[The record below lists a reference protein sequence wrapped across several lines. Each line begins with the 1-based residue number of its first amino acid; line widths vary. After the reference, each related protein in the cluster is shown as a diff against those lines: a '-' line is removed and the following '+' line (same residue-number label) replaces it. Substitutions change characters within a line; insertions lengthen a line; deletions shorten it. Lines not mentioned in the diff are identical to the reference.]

1 MKLKAYKIAEMLGG
15 VVEGN
20 DKISI
25 NKLSKIENG
34 DKQSLSFLGNPKYN
48 NFLYTSNASIILVD
62 KGLKLE
68 KPVKSTL
75 IRVEDP
81 NKSFSQLLNY
91 FSDKKASLSG
101 ISKNSIISKNVKFS
115 DDLYFGDFSIC
126 EKNSEIGKNVK
137 IHSQVYI
144 GENVSIGNSVIIY
157 PGVKIY
163 ADSVIG
169 DNCILHAGCIIGSD
183 GFGFNLDK
191 EGKQIKVS
199 HNGNVILEDNVEIGA
214 NCTLDRATL
223 GSTILRKGVKLDN
236 LVMVAHNVEIGESTV
251 IAACVGIAGSSII
264 GKNCMIGGQAG
275 ISGHLKIGD
284 RVMIQAKAGVFRNIK
299 SDTSVMGI
307 PAIKYLDYNKSYVHF
322 KNLPAIM
329 KSLNKLFKNSKD
341 A

>member
-1 MKLKAYKIAEMLGG
+1 MKLNANKIAEMLGG
-15 VVEGN
+15 VVEGD

-25 NKLSKIENG
+25 NKLSKIEYG

-48 NFLYTSNASIILVD
+48 NFLYTTNASIILVNKD
-62 KGLKLE
+62 LKLE

-81 NKSFSQLLNY
+81 NESFSQLLNH
-91 FSDKKASLSG
+91 FNNKNSKLSG
-101 ISKNSIISKNVKFS
+101 ISNNSIIHKSVKFS
-115 DDLYFGDFSIC
+115 KDLYFGDFSIC
-126 EKNSEIGKNVK
+126 EKNSKIGKNVK

-144 GENVSIGNSVIIY
+144 GENVLIGNNVIIY

-163 ADSVIG
+163 ADTVIG
-169 DNCILHAGCIIGSD
+169 NNCILHAGCIIGSD

-191 EGKQIKVS
+191 EGNQIKVS
-199 HNGNVILEDNVEIGA
+199 HNGNVVLEDDVEIGA
-214 NCTLDRATL
+214 NCALDKATL
-223 GSTILRKGVKLDN
+223 GSTILRRGVKLDN
-236 LVMVAHNVEIGESTV
+236 LVMVAHNVEIGQSTV
-251 IAACVGIAGSSII
+251 IAGCVGIAGSTII

-322 KNLPAIM
+322 KNLPSIM
-329 KSLNKLFKNSKD
+329 KSLNKLFKNSKN

>member
-1 MKLKAYKIAEMLGG
+1 MKLKAHKIAKMLGG

-20 DKISI
+20 DQISI

-34 DKQSLSFLGNPKYN
+34 DEQSLSFLGNPKYN
-48 NFLYTSNASIILVD
+48 NFLYTSNASIILID
-62 KGLKLE
+62 KHLKLE

-75 IRVEDP
+75 IRLEDP
-81 NKSFSQLLNY
+81 NESFSKLLKY
-91 FSDKKASLSG
+91 FSEKKSEHSG
-101 ISKNSIISKNVKFS
+101 ISKKSIISKNVKFS

-126 EKNSEIGKNVK
+126 KKNCKIGKNVK

-144 GENVSIGNSVIIY
+144 GENVSIGNNVIIY

-163 ADSVIG
+163 ADSIIG
-169 DNCILHAGCIIGSD
+169 NNCILHSGCVIGSD

-191 EGKQIKVS
+191 EGNQIKVI
-199 HNGNVILEDNVEIGA
+199 HNGNVILEDDVEIGA

-223 GSTILRKGVKLDN
+223 GSTILKKGVKLDN

-251 IAACVGIAGSSII
+251 IAACVGIAGSSTI

-284 RVMIQAKAGVFRNIK
+284 RVMIQAKSGVFKNIK
-299 SDTSVMGI
+299 SDTSVMGT
-307 PAIKYLDYNKSYVHF
+307 PAINYLDYNKSYVHF
-322 KNLPAIM
+322 KNLPSIM
-329 KSLNKLFKNSKD
+329 KSLNKFFKNNKD

>member
-1 MKLKAYKIAEMLGG
+1 MKLNANKIAEMLGG
-15 VVEGN
+15 VVEGD

-48 NFLYTSNASIILVD
+48 NFLYTTNASIILVNKD
-62 KGLKLE
+62 LKLE

-81 NKSFSQLLNY
+81 NESFSQLLNH
-91 FSDKKASLSG
+91 FNNKNSKLSG
-101 ISKNSIISKNVKFS
+101 ISNNSIIHKNVKFS
-115 DDLYFGDFSIC
+115 KDLYFGDFSIC
-126 EKNSEIGKNVK
+126 EKNSKIGKNVK

-144 GENVSIGNSVIIY
+144 GENVLIGNNVIIY

-163 ADSVIG
+163 ADTVIG
-169 DNCILHAGCIIGSD
+169 NNCILHAGCIIGSD

-191 EGKQIKVS
+191 EGNQIKVS
-199 HNGNVILEDNVEIGA
+199 HNGNVVLEDDVEIGA
-214 NCTLDRATL
+214 NCALDKATL
-223 GSTILRKGVKLDN
+223 GSTILRRGVKLDN
-236 LVMVAHNVEIGESTV
+236 LVMVAHNVEIGQSTV
-251 IAACVGIAGSSII
+251 IAGCVGIAGSTII

-322 KNLPAIM
+322 KNLPSIM
-329 KSLNKLFKNSKD
+329 KSLNKLFKNSKN

>member
-1 MKLKAYKIAEMLGG
+1 MKLNANKIAEMLGG

-48 NFLYTSNASIILVD
+48 NFLYTTNSSIILINKD
-62 KGLKLE
+62 FELE
-68 KPVKSTL
+68 KPIKSTL

-81 NKSFSQLLNY
+81 NESFSQLLDHFNN
-91 FSDKKASLSG
+91 KKTKLSG
-101 ISKNSIISKNVKFS
+101 ISKNSILSNNAKFS

-126 EKNSEIGKNVK
+126 EKDSKIGKNAK

-144 GENVSIGNSVIIY
+144 GENVSIGDNVIIY

-163 ADSVIG
+163 ADTIIG
-169 DNCILHAGCIIGSD
+169 NNCILHAGCIIGSD

-191 EGKQIKVS
+191 NGNQKKVI

-223 GSTILRKGVKLDN
+223 GSTILRKGAKLDN
-236 LVMVAHNVEIGESTV
+236 LVQVAHNVEIGESTV
-251 IAACVGIAGSSII
+251 IAACVGIAGSTTI

-275 ISGHLKIGD
+275 ISGHLTIGD
-284 RVMIQAKAGVFRNIK
+284 RVMIQAKSGVFRNIK

-322 KNLPAIM
+322 KNLPSIM
-329 KSLNKLFKNSKD
+329 KSLNNLFKKSKD

>member
-1 MKLKAYKIAEMLGG
+1 MKLNANKIAEMLGG
-15 VVEGN
+15 VVEGD

-48 NFLYTSNASIILVD
+48 NFLYTTNASIILVNKD
-62 KGLKLE
+62 LKLE

-81 NKSFSQLLNY
+81 NESFSQLLNH
-91 FSDKKASLSG
+91 FNNKNSKLSG
-101 ISKNSIISKNVKFS
+101 ISNNSIIHKNVKFS
-115 DDLYFGDFSIC
+115 KDLYFGDFSIC
-126 EKNSEIGKNVK
+126 EKNSKIGKNVK

-144 GENVSIGNSVIIY
+144 GENVLIGNNVIIY

-163 ADSVIG
+163 ADTVIG
-169 DNCILHAGCIIGSD
+169 NNCILHAGCIIGSD

-191 EGKQIKVS
+191 EGNQIKVS
-199 HNGNVILEDNVEIGA
+199 HNGNVVLEDDVEIGA
-214 NCTLDRATL
+214 NCALDKATL
-223 GSTILRKGVKLDN
+223 GSTILRRGVKLDN
-236 LVMVAHNVEIGESTV
+236 LVMVAHNVEIGQSTV
-251 IAACVGIAGSSII
+251 IAGCVGIAGSTTI

-322 KNLPAIM
+322 KNLPSIM
-329 KSLNKLFKNSKD
+329 KSLNKLFKNSKN